1 MKVLLMEKNIM
12 GLRHMRRTSVFSA
25 FLVLSGIF
33 GTAALAQTDASS
45 FPNVTPLPVI
55 VQDNSSLGAA
65 EDGAQTESGLE
76 ALALRLTRIEQLLRA
91 QQNIQRSGQN
101 QGLMDITQ
109 RLEKIEIALEEQK
122 NALASA
128 TPMTQSGT
136 VGNFS
141 DSNAADLRMYLN
153 ALAESSRIIQGQ
165 TDEIL
170 RRIEQAEK
178 DSQARAADAEFRF
191 QAIEGKIRQEAN
203 AGSAEPQII
212 GTIAPVAPIIGEVDV
227 VDESAPLVGEAEV
240 AATPAKTPLA
250 DPVAL
255 YERGLGALRGG
266 NYEDARRDF
275 RQLVADFPQHKR
287 AGNAQYW
294 LGETYY
300 VERNYKKAAEAFLV
314 GYSQFGQNDKAP
326 DSLLKLGMTLIAM
339 GETKTGCDAFAELGV
354 KFPNANEV
362 IRQRADVER
371 KRAACK

>member
-1 MKVLLMEKNIM
+1 M
-12 GLRHMRRTSVFSA
+12 GLMRARRASVFGA
-25 FLVLSGIF
+25 FFALSGIF

-45 FPNVTPLPVI
+45 VPNVPVPNVMPLPVI
-55 VQDNSSLGAA
+55 VQDNASPSAGDNAPT
-65 EDGAQTESGLE
+65 EDGLD

-91 QQNIQRSGQN
+91 QQNIQRSGQS

-122 NALASA
+122 NARANQA
-128 TPMTQSGT
+128 PMAQSGGM
-136 VGNFS
+136 GNFS
-141 DSNAADLRMYLN
+141 DSDAADFRMYLN
-153 ALAESSRIIQGQ
+153 ALAESSRVIQGQ

-191 QAIEGKIRQEAN
+191 QAIEGKIRQDAN

-240 AATPAKTPLA
+240 VATPANPPLA

-266 NYEDARRDF
+266 NYEDARQDF